1 MVRRLRLACLA
12 GTAAAAAVLA
22 ACAIV
27 QDLGSTGVGDAG
39 TDGGGGAGDGSRSD
53 DDARTPPD
61 ASSDGG
67 TSDGAPVD
75 PTKGP
80 GPYGALPGGYCCT
93 SDEECRFRHCRS
105 VDGGPRMCLDECSS
119 QSQGICDRP
128 GIDFRCVTY
137 TADFDSACEPP
148 PGFACL
154 DPSTFVRG
162 DKTTGECCSQ
172 ETSGLFGHECEA
184 NLCLAL
190 GQGPWV
196 CTRFCE
202 AGTDCPPDYR
212 CADVSWRKECVP
224 ASSTYDC
231 K

>member
-1 MVRRLRLACLA
+1 MVRRLAFALSFALSAC
-12 GTAAAAAVLA
+12 VL
-22 ACAIV
+22 V
-27 QDLGSTGVGDAG
+27 QDLGGSGAS
-39 TDGGGGAGDGSRSD
+39 DGGGPDTGS
-53 DDARTPPD
+53 D
-61 ASSDGG
+61 ASSSPG
-67 TSDGAPVD
+67 DGAPRPGRADGGSTDATAEID

-93 SDEECRFRHCRS
+93 SDEQCRFRHCRS
-105 VDGGPRMCLDECSS
+105 VDGGEKMCLDECSS
-119 QSQGICDRP
+119 SRQGICDRP

-148 PGFACL
+148 PGFKCL

-162 DKTTGECCSQ
+162 AKSTGECCSY
-172 ETSGLFGHECEA
+172 EESGLFGHECEA

-202 AGTDCPPDYR
+202 AGTDCPDGYR
-212 CADVSWRKECVP
+212 CVDVLARKECAP